1 MRRDAGSALRGNRNV
16 DRNPLPRRLVLPI
29 FNHSCALSQK
39 PDMTTKL
46 CSFSVWSLF
55 WFALSCLGANT
66 AFSAAPSLPKSDL
79 ELYKASFLIEPTTRT
94 ILHADRE
101 HDKII
106 PASLV
111 KMMVSLIV
119 METLAEG
126 RVTLNDKVTVST
138 WASKIG
144 GHQVYLRQGEVFE
157 LGELMKAVAIGSAND
172 AAVAVAEFIGGDQDS
187 FVEQMNQRAKKLK
200 MKNTIY
206 HNPHGLPPGKG
217 QQENITTAYDQALL
231 GMELLKYPQYL
242 KWSSTKRDTFRNGT
256 FELMNT
262 NRRLLKKVSEI
273 DGLKTGYYR
282 KAGFSV
288 VATAQKENTR
298 LLAVVIGSKNTTV
311 RTQVAA
317 RLLRKG
323 FSQYGLVKLL
333 EKGSKLEESL
343 PVNNGQHEK
352 IDLLIAE
359 EVRLFLKHSEAK
371 QIEHHFI
378 LPDSISAPVFAGT
391 VVGTVELRIND
402 HVLKTVNLLSGQSVK
417 VKTFWEN
424 VKAMFTF

>member
-1 MRRDAGSALRGNRNV
+1 
-16 DRNPLPRRLVLPI
+16 
-29 FNHSCALSQK
+29 
-39 PDMTTKL
+39 MTTKL
-46 CSFSVWSLF
+46 YSLSVWLFF
-55 WFALSCLGANT
+55 WFALSGFGANT
-66 AFSAAPSLPKSDL
+66 AFSAAPPLPKGDL
-79 ELYKASFLIEPTTRT
+79 ELYKASFLIEPTTGT

-111 KMMVSLIV
+111 KMMVSLLV
-119 METLAEG
+119 MENLAEG
-126 RVTLNDKVTVST
+126 RVTLNDPVTVSK

-157 LGELMKAVAIGSAND
+157 LGELMKAIAIGSAND
-172 AAVAVAEFIGGDQDS
+172 AAVAVAEFIGGDQDG
-187 FVEQMNQRAKKLK
+187 FVEQMNQRAKELK
-200 MKNTIY
+200 MTNTIY

-217 QQENITTAYDQALL
+217 QQENITTAYDQAML
-231 GMELLKYPQYL
+231 GIELLKYPQYL

-262 NRRLLKKVSEI
+262 NRRLLKKVAEV

-282 KAGFSV
+282 KAGFSI
-288 VATAQKENTR
+288 VATAKKENTR
-298 LLAVVIGSKNTTV
+298 LLAVVIGGKKSTV
-311 RTQVAA
+311 RTEVAA

-333 EKGSKLEESL
+333 EKGSKLEESI

-359 EVRLFLKHSEAK
+359 EVRLFLKLSEAK
-371 QIEHHFI
+371 QIERHFT

-391 VVGTVELRIND
+391 VVGTVELRIKD
-402 HVLKTVNLLSGQSVK
+402 QVLKKVNLLSGQSVK
-417 VKTFWEN
+417 VRTFWEK
-424 VKAMFTF
+424 VTEMFTF